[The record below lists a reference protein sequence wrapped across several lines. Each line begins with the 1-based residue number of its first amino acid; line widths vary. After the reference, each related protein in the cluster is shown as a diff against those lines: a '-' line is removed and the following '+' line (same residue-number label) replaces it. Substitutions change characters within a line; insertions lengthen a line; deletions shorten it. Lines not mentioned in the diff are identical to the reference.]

1 MIRAFTALLS
11 FFLSSATARAH
22 DCVEC
27 SVKIG
32 QLPQI
37 EESVRQLAKKTVK
50 VGWFS
55 ANEDQIKNAKCAR
68 PEKNSI
74 ASMEAYLD
82 SFDSGKLV
90 KQNIHGLEL
99 EDEPHKLELLRKLL
113 TVLRNGRIEQR
124 SFSNPPGCKKVKC
137 AAEAIF
143 EKGGK
148 GNAIMHLYALDKYGA
163 NFSYLREKGS
173 QMWKASEMEIML
185 EGLDDLPS
193 SFFPFE
199 INTKVLRDGNSN
211 GRNMANSSI
220 TFFEGYTKESK
231 DMRGYLMVHEFAH
244 RAAEQQ
250 GLDKSPEWLALSGW
264 EIINGRWATANPD
277 KVPSQYGREAP
288 TEDFAETFTAYRY
301 NPELLKTIAPD
312 KYSYMKNYIF
322 QGLEFDKEENCQE
335 DQAYINRAVAGSGEH
350 SPKYSAC
357 RQEAISFLGGRA
369 SKEKMRRC
377 IARSNAVEGID
388 NLSFVAGNGINVE
401 QVKRGMKQFGSYAG
415 RKPLPNDTIV
425 KESFKRMADDFIQT
439 FAYRYSNHAGEKCS
453 ELRHGWN
460 NFDSHFRDHLSSSD
474 IAYNNREVLDQLN
487 LKICEQFPKA
497 SKINP
502 KDPKLKKIF
511 YDMIPF

>member
-1 MIRAFTALLS
+1 MIRAFTALLC
-11 FFLSSATARAH
+11 FFLASATARAQ

-27 SVKIG
+27 SVKIT

-37 EESVRQLAKKTVK
+37 EESVRQLAKKAVK
-50 VGWFS
+50 IGWFS
-55 ANEDQIKNAKCAR
+55 ANEEQIKNAKCTK
-68 PEKNSI
+68 PEKDSI

-113 TVLRNGRIEQR
+113 TVLRDGRIEQK

-148 GNAIMHLYALDKYGA
+148 GNATMHLYALDKYGA
-163 NFSYLREKGS
+163 NFSHLREKGS

-193 SFFPFE
+193 SLFPFE
-199 INTKVLRDGNSN
+199 TNTKVLRDGSSN

-220 TFFEGYTKESK
+220 TFFEGYTKKSK
-231 DMRGYLMVHEFAH
+231 VMRGYLMVHEFAH
-244 RAAEQQ
+244 RGADLQS
-250 GLDKSPEWLALSGW
+250 LDKSPEWLALSGW
-264 EIINGRWATANPD
+264 EIINGKWVAGNPD
-277 KVPSQYGREAP
+277 KVPSEYGREAP
-288 TEDFAETFTAYRY
+288 GEDFAETFTAYRY

-335 DQAYINRAVAGSGEH
+335 DQAYINRAVAGNGDH
-350 SPKYSAC
+350 DPKYSAC

-377 IARSNAVEGID
+377 IARSNAVEGIEK
-388 NLSFVAGNGINVE
+388 LSFDAVDGIDIK
-401 QVKRGMKQFGSYAG
+401 QVKKGMIEFGTYAG
-415 RKPLPNDTIV
+415 KKALPSDAMV
-425 KESFKRMADDFIQT
+425 REGYMRMADDFIQT
-439 FAYRYSNHAGEKCS
+439 FAHRYSNYDEKCS
-453 ELRHGWN
+453 ELTHGWN
-460 NFDSHFRDHLSSSD
+460 NFNPLFRDKLAD
-474 IAYNNREVLDQLN
+474 PLIAYNNREVLDQLN
-487 LKICEQFPKA
+487 LKICEQFPGVW
-497 SKINP
+497 KINP